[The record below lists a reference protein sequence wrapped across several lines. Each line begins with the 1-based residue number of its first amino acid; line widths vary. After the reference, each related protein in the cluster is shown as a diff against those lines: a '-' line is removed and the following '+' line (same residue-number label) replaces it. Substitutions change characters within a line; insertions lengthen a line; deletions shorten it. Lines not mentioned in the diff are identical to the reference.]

1 MARKVVSMIDLAS
14 INKRLEV
21 LGLMSVEEFCALYN
35 ARFHD
40 APVMLTALVKWQETY
55 NPIRLERLVGKR
67 LARFSELPWQYG
79 ELDQAITLLED
90 DHRRELFLV
99 ELRKV
104 RTARQLDK
112 WVSVYF
118 LEIDE

>member
-1 MARKVVSMIDLAS
+1 MIDLAP
-14 INKRLEV
+14 INKRLEA
-21 LGLMSVEEFCALYN
+21 LGLMSVEEFCTLYTE
-35 ARFHD
+35 RFHD
-40 APVMLTALVKWQETY
+40 VPDMLAALEEWQETY

-67 LARFSELPWQYG
+67 LARFGELPWQYG

-90 DHRRELFLV
+90 DHRRELFLA

-118 LEIDE
+118 LEINM